1 MQGLFEREPAS
12 GKPIHPNGAL
22 AIKISV
28 RGTVKMVWYSA
39 DLTHDTGKWRPRF
52 SVDEYRKKTGHMPVS
67 AAHQLEEQFETETEA
82 RERAK
87 QAAIEFANGSK

>member
-1 MQGLFEREPAS
+1 MQSSFDREPAS

-22 AIKISV
+22 AIKIAV

-39 DLTHDTGKWRPRF
+39 DLTSETGKWRPRF
-52 SVDEYRKKTGHMPVS
+52 SVDEYRKKTGHTPVS
-67 AAHQLEEQFETETEA
+67 AAHQLDEQFETEAEA